1 MPKVLEVAIAWL
13 VVGLIVLSAVSG
25 FGIVNTL
32 VSLQYETNGPGE
44 CISQVTGYN
53 LCQQLQLSQHVCAG
67 SLLIAF
73 LITLGAWLRRDK

>member
-13 VVGLIVLSAVSG
+13 VAGLIVLSAVSG

-32 VSLQYETNGPGE
+32 VSLQYETDSPGE

-53 LCQQLQLSQHVCAG
+53 LCKQLQLSQRLCVG

-73 LITLGAWLRRDK
+73 LITLGAWLRRNK

>member
-1 MPKVLEVAIAWL
+1 MPKVVEAAIVWL
-13 VVGLIVLSAVSG
+13 VAGLIMLSAVSG

-32 VSLQYETNGPGE
+32 VSLQYETDSPGE

-53 LCQQLQLSQHVCAG
+53 LCKQLQLSQRICVG

-73 LITLGAWLRRDK
+73 LITLGAWLRRNK